1 MKMCRAARRGLI
13 REIEFVCWLTLSLS
27 LAHVSSAE
35 TFFPGEGDID
45 VAVYQTTAECGFREI
60 PTTPFTQHMYTNRAP
75 VDVDAAKVCGRFS
88 WLGVSM
94 TDSSCWHL
102 SRLPSDR
109 RRALLEMVFSPVNG
123 AGLRGC
129 RLNIGSSD
137 YSTALYNYNET
148 PGDVEMK
155 NFSVARDDRWIF
167 PMVKEAMSVN
177 PELFVFAAPW
187 SPPGW
192 MKTTGSFVDGHF
204 RDGCEGAL
212 ANYLAAYVRECY
224 KRGIDV
230 KAVTVQNEAALS
242 TNGTYPSC
250 VFSPDQ
256 EAEVA
261 RRLVARLERENLR
274 TDVWLWDWDYAND
287 IARLDYQLGAMGLAS
302 VVKGVAWHSYSDG
315 EELMGELK
323 AKYPQLSFY
332 HTEMGPAKHA
342 PNRNEQWWAGKLRR
356 AFENGC
362 QSFTGWNLCLD
373 EQGGPLVG
381 PHLCMGLVTIDSRT
395 GEFTPSAQYNLFRHI
410 GPFVREGAEVLRA
423 DGFRDGTE
431 TLLFRNPNGEIVLVC
446 ACSSG
451 KGTVKEYPRPRLYVK
466 YADEMAQLSLPHGT
480 WSVTTMVFS
489 RRK

>member
-1 MKMCRAARRGLI
+1 MRSIVLRGLPL
-13 REIEFVCWLTLSLS
+13 FCASLLPCLLPHEAMS
-27 LAHVSSAE
+27 E

-45 VAVYQTTAECGFREI
+45 VAVYQTTGECGFREI
-60 PTTPFTQHMYTNRAP
+60 LTTPFTHHMYTHRAP
-75 VDVDAAKVCGRFS
+75 IDVDGAKVCGKFS

-102 SRLPSDR
+102 STLPPEK
-109 RRALLEMVFSPVNG
+109 RRALLEMVFSPAKG

-148 PGDVEMK
+148 PGDVEMR
-155 NFSVARDDRWIF
+155 NFSVARDDRWVF
-167 PMVKEAMSVN
+167 PMVREAMSVN
-177 PELFVFAAPW
+177 PDLFVFAAPW

-192 MKTTGSFVDGHF
+192 MKTTGSFVDGNF
-204 RDGCEGAL
+204 KDGCEDAL
-212 ANYLAAYVRECY
+212 ANYLASYVRECA

-230 KAVTVQNEAALS
+230 RAVTVQNESALS
-242 TNGTYPSC
+242 TGGSYPSC
-250 VFSPDQ
+250 VFTPDQ

-261 RRLVARLERENLR
+261 RQLVARLMRENLR
-274 TDVWLWDWDYAND
+274 TDVWLWDWDYAED
-287 IARLDYQLGAMGLAS
+287 LARLEYQLGNLGLAS
-302 VVKGVAWHSYSDG
+302 VVGGVAWHSYSDG
-315 EELMGELK
+315 EELMGALK
-323 AKYPQLSFY
+323 EKYPRLPFY
-332 HTEMGPAKHA
+332 HTEMGPAKHD
-342 PNRNEQWWAGKLRR
+342 PGRNEQWWAGKLRR

-373 EQGGPLVG
+373 EHGGPLVG
-381 PHLCMGLVTIDSRT
+381 PHTCMGLVTIDSRT

-423 DGFRDGTE
+423 DGFRDGME
-431 TLLFRNPNGEIVLVC
+431 TLLFRNPDGEIVLVC

-451 KGTVKEYPRPRLYVK
+451 IGSVKKYPRPRLYVK
-466 YADEMAQLSLPHGT
+466 YANEMAQLALPHGT

-489 RRK
+489 RRR